1 MYIAGIIILTL
12 SSVLMMDFHARRVF
26 IARGYCRRY
35 GHGKSW
41 NRAHKHYK
49 TNWSILERMI
59 WMPVFKEWYENK
71 YRNIA
76 YLSYAHFAL
85 AFVVIIAFL
94 IDEFV
99 ILKLAFWHYIFVAFA
114 VFTILRVIYDDAIAT
129 GKI

>member
-1 MYIAGIIILTL
+1 MYVFGIAGIVIITL
-12 SSVLMMDFHARRVF
+12 SGALFMDWHARRVF

-71 YRNIA
+71 FSHCLWKEWR
-76 YLSYAHFAL
+76 L
-85 AFVVIIAFL
+85 
-94 IDEFV
+94 
-99 ILKLAFWHYIFVAFA
+99 
-114 VFTILRVIYDDAIAT
+114 
-129 GKI
+129 G